1 MLQPVLDSMARSA
14 DSLKGLRLEED
25 SLNVADTENLI
36 ISAIREI
43 EAGNGQLSQLM
54 SHLTRE
60 SAQFEA
66 LMTSAKGMMSALGE
80 KSAALPGVAARL
92 EDIDPNLKRLSS
104 SEVHNAGEFF
114 DDLYSKYTMVGER
127 KIHHAFS
134 NRFGLAPQPE
144 LAAAGNHETVSDE
157 VLFF

>member
-1 MLQPVLDSMARSA
+1 
-14 DSLKGLRLEED
+14 
-25 SLNVADTENLI
+25 
-36 ISAIREI
+36 
-43 EAGNGQLSQLM
+43 M
-54 SHLTRE
+54 SHVTRE

-66 LMTSAKGMMSALGE
+66 LMTNAKAMMSALDE

-92 EDIDPNLKRLSS
+92 EDIDPNLGRLSS

-127 KIHHAFS
+127 KVHHAFS